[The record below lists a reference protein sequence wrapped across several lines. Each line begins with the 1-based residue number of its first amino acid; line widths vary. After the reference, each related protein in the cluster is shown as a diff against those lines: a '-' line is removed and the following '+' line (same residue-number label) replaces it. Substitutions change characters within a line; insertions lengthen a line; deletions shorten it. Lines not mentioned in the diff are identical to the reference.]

1 VPDQLPDLE
10 AALARLDA
18 RDDAYWNAEAARAA
32 ASAPLADTDGER
44 DYAEEAAV
52 RAESDAEN
60 ATEQAHADLVNA
72 LVDRLRDLG
81 TDAHGDALLSAAALT
96 SEVGLR
102 QAPNVHRYELLA
114 RHQHTAL
121 LAAMV
126 AAAVEETGSYE
137 VPAVAE
143 SVVNGYRA
151 THLDAVRPVG
161 DLPNR
166 ALLGAI
172 DRVVE
177 VVREVTR

>member
-1 VPDQLPDLE
+1 MI
-10 AALARLDA
+10 
-18 RDDAYWNAEAARAA
+18 N
-32 ASAPLADTDGER
+32 TDGER
-44 DYAEEAAV
+44 DYADEAAV

-72 LVDRLRDLG
+72 LADQLRALG
-81 TDAHGDALLSAAALT
+81 RETHLDAISTAGSLST
-96 SEVGLR
+96 EVGLR
-102 QAPNVHRYELLA
+102 RAPNAHRYELLA

-151 THLDAVRPVG
+151 THLDAARPVG
-161 DLPNR
+161 DLANR

-172 DRVVE
+172 DRVVQ
-177 VVREVTR
+177 VVREATR